1 MKKLVLLF
9 IFVIYSFA
17 LVVINNPND
26 TIRVY
31 ISKDSV
37 NRVVLPSKILDVAYS
52 KEKGATIKVVGN
64 QAFIKIVPI
73 KEQKFE
79 KLSGNANPNAVKPVG
94 EPKLIYKAQPF
105 EAYFITQNKT
115 YSFLFIPRKIKPQT
129 IIVNDFKQN
138 TQKILKWETEDNYIK
153 TLSKIN
159 KDILNGLAP
168 FGYKVIPVN
177 KVVYKDKIFTTKL
190 KNIYKGVLYKA
201 YLYEVYNN
209 SKKPYRLNPK
219 ILYNLSPKTPKA
231 ITIFYDNKVNYLLP
245 YSKAQVV
252 IITSGGK

>member
-1 MKKLVLLF
+1 MRKLVLLLTG
-9 IFVIYSFA
+9 IIYSFA

-73 KEQKFE
+73 KEEKFE

-94 EPKLIYKAQPF
+94 EPKLIYKGKPF
-105 EAYFITQNKT
+105 EAYFITQSKT
-115 YSFLFIPRKIKPQT
+115 YSFVFIPRSIRPQT
-129 IIVNDFKQN
+129 IIINDFKQD
-138 TQKILKWETEDNYIK
+138 TKKILRWETEDNYID
-153 TLSKIN
+153 TLAKIN
-159 KDILNGLAP
+159 KSILNGLSP
-168 FGYKVIPVN
+168 FGYKVISVN
-177 KVVYKDKIFTTKL
+177 RVVYKDKIFTTKL

-201 YLYEVYNN
+201 YLFDVYNN
-209 SKKPYRLNPK
+209 SNKPYRLNPK
-219 ILYNLSPKTPKA
+219 FLYNLSPKIPKA
-231 ITIFYDNKVNYLLP
+231 ITIFYNNKINYLLP

-252 IITSGGK
+252 IITDGSK